1 MEGEERTGANEA
13 VEARGKVQQT
23 WRPGDLEELNICY
36 VSLSHV
42 STLKFCRFS
51 PHTLH
56 LEKKIEVFP
65 AEGSPD
71 LKISPIPHGRRNL
84 PVEEWLQ
91 VECERR

>member
-1 MEGEERTGANEA
+1 MPPSDMSICGCFQLTHCPRKETLE
-13 VEARGKVQQT
+13 
-23 WRPGDLEELNICY
+23 EELNICY